1 MYIFRRAILGNPDV
15 LGTTPLKHLIYN
27 DFWGTH
33 LSDTGSHGS
42 YRPLC
47 VLSYKLNHL
56 LGGFRP
62 VGYHLVN
69 VLLHCLATGLVVKL
83 ARQLIP
89 TLWGAAVAGAL
100 FASHPIHTET
110 VAGVVGRADLAACNF
125 YLLTFLAYSKHV
137 TWRERC
143 DWRNWAALGG
153 AIILSSAAVLC
164 KETAITAL
172 LVCAIYDGI
181 KALSG
186 CRDKVRL
193 SIYFHLL
200 TCSLIT
206 NYI

>member
-1 MYIFRRAILGNPDV
+1 M
-15 LGTTPLKHLIYN
+15 
-27 DFWGTH
+27 
-33 LSDTGSHGS
+33 
-42 YRPLC
+42 
-47 VLSYKLNHL
+47 
-56 LGGFRP
+56 
-62 VGYHLVN
+62 
-69 VLLHCLATGLVVKL
+69 VKL

-193 SIYFHLL
+193 STFI
-200 TCSLIT
+200 SDVPV
-206 NYI
+206 NN

>member
-1 MYIFRRAILGNPDV
+1 M
-15 LGTTPLKHLIYN
+15 IYN
-27 DFWGTH
+27 DFWGT
-33 LSDTGSHGS
+33 LLTDSGSHGS

-47 VLSYKLNHL
+47 VLSYKLNHMID
-56 LGGFRP
+56 GHNP
-62 VGYHLVN
+62 MGYHLVN
-69 VLLHCLATGLVVKL
+69 VLLHCLATSLVVRL

-100 FASHPIHTET
+100 FASHPIHTEA

-137 TWRERC
+137 TWREQC

-153 AIILSSAAVLC
+153 AVILSGAAVLC

-186 CRDKVRL
+186 YRDKV
-193 SIYFHLL
+193 SD
-200 TCSLIT
+200 
-206 NYI
+206 